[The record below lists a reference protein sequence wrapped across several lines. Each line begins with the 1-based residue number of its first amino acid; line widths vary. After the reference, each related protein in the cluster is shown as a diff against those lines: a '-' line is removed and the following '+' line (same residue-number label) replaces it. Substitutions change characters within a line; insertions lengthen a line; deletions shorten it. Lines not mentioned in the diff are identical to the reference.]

1 MDLFSSDNP
10 ITSDWDNLEVS
21 LKSMLDPAQISFVKA
36 KIESAEAARPKGVS
50 PSVLFKVWVVYE
62 KLARGAIEQ
71 NIQLCRHSSDNILSR
86 QYTTNDRMLRYKRL
100 KSIFAMKHKS
110 VREYT
115 CCQVFVSDK
124 GFVAVYPM
132 RSQEEFRTALH
143 WFCKQ
148 VGVPMSLIVDG
159 HRSQKS
165 PMVKRF

>member
-1 MDLFSSDNP
+1 M
-10 ITSDWDNLEVS
+10 
-21 LKSMLDPAQISFVKA
+21 
-36 KIESAEAARPKGVS
+36 
-50 PSVLFKVWVVYE
+50 
-62 KLARGAIEQ
+62 
-71 NIQLCRHSSDNILSR
+71 
-86 QYTTNDRMLRYKRL
+86 
-100 KSIFAMKHKS
+100 FAMKHKS